1 MSEKWWETVE
11 AGETSG
17 IIPTVYYIIRCRQCK
32 EEFSISCLL
41 DVPNECPDCGAR
53 NEVNA

>member
-11 AGETSG
+11 AGEISG
-17 IIPTVYYIIRCRQCK
+17 IIPTVYYIIKCRQCE
-32 EEFSISCLL
+32 EEFSTICLL

-53 NEVNA
+53 NEVDS